1 MKALQQALIA
11 DLDRFR
17 RYALSLTADVSHA
30 DDLVQSAC
38 EQALRGKAPARPEEL
53 APWMFRVMRNRWID
67 EQRRSKRWSA
77 EPLDDS
83 TGDGLATAMAG
94 PEEPIHLEQLLAA
107 LSRLAPPLRLTLTLI
122 SIEGLSYR
130 EAAEQMDVPIGT
142 VMSRLSRARKALGR
156 QLENGQ

>member
-1 MKALQQALIA
+1 MTALQRALIA

-17 RYALSLTADVSHA
+17 RYALGLTADLAHA

-67 EQRRSKRWSA
+67 EQRRSKRWLT
-77 EPLDDS
+77 EPLDGAV
-83 TGDGLATAMAG
+83 GDELASPLAG
-94 PEEPIHLEQLLAA
+94 PEQPIHLEQLLTA
-107 LSRLAPPLRLTLTLI
+107 LGALAPPLRLTLTLI

-156 QLENGQ
+156 KLEDGL